1 MQVGKVSMS
10 QQQQEFN
17 GFRLS
22 KHEDCK
28 YLADRLRYEDKR
40 EILAN
45 SGSTPY
51 NALLRGYVASEVC
64 FTIVDKENVPVGMFG
79 VSKEGAIWLLAS
91 NDIYRIRFSFLRE
104 SRKVIDFL
112 NQKYPTLWNYVDC
125 RNELHIRWLKWCGF
139 KFLRKTNFGVL
150 QQPFYEFIKL
160 CVTH

>member
-10 QQQQEFN
+10 QQHKEFN

-51 NALLRGYVASEVC
+51 NA
-64 FTIVDKENVPVGMFG
+64 
-79 VSKEGAIWLLAS
+79 
-91 NDIYRIRFSFLRE
+91 
-104 SRKVIDFL
+104 
-112 NQKYPTLWNYVDC
+112 
-125 RNELHIRWLKWCGF
+125 
-139 KFLRKTNFGVL
+139 
-150 QQPFYEFIKL
+150 
-160 CVTH
+160 